1 MCIQSTFEVINSY
14 KTHFINNKTIIYFP
28 SEKFKV
34 SGGSGRPVIEHLLV
48 LVEIIQDLK
57 NPSDD

>member
-1 MCIQSTFEVINSY
+1 MCIQSTFEVIKSN
-14 KTHFINNKTIIYFP
+14 KTDFINNKTIIYFP
-28 SEKFKV
+28 AEKFKV
-34 SGGSGRPVIEHLLV
+34 SGGSERLVIEHLLV